1 MHFMVKL
8 LLGQYGSGKTSYM
21 INSLGRDA
29 SEKKHAF
36 WLVPE
41 QRTVLC
47 ESNIARLLPPSAQLY
62 VEAINFTRL
71 CDKIF
76 RTYGG
81 LKYNYISKSSKN
93 LIMYK
98 TLCEVRGALTEY
110 KIAKGREKGFIDLFL
125 DAVGELKSY
134 CITPSA
140 LSDASLGIENPRLK
154 SKMLDLVSVFEVYER
169 ILGESF
175 SDPYDDLIVLA
186 DKIKEHRPF
195 EGANVYVSSFNGFT
209 GAQLNALR
217 QIIAQ
222 ADNVEIS
229 LDICEG
235 DLGNIGG
242 SKLGETVRK
251 LKLECLHLGKKAEIV
266 NFDKDLLHE
275 TESLAY
281 LSKNIWHFDAP
292 PCENHEGITLLR
304 PRDEFD
310 ECESVASKIKELVIG
325 GAKYS
330 EIAIIV
336 RNLATYRG
344 IIDYTLEK
352 YDIPFYMS
360 DSTVISSKPLIKLIF
375 SAISASASWSTK
387 DITSFI
393 RSGYSTIEDEACDE
407 LEGYMWRWDIS
418 GRKFENDDFWSANP
432 DGYVIS
438 PTITQMERLAKINDT
453 RSRILQLL
461 MPLRKAFARE
471 ATVKEICTLLY
482 SLLTSLDIKSQ
493 IKAQI
498 EVSDSDEAMEL
509 SQLYSGIMSAL
520 DTMCQILS
528 SEKVGQEMFISALSH
543 ALEGVR
549 VGTIPTGEDNVT
561 VGEALSL
568 RTENIKY
575 SFVLGVTEG
584 SFPATIDRGGFFS
597 DSDKMEL
604 EGVGISLSALD
615 DERADDELFIFASAI
630 SSPARG
636 LLVSAP
642 RGDIK
647 GEKRSPSI
655 AYLRILELFP
665 SLEGTDSALVPI
677 EDKIYTLRQAKE
689 LSGNR
694 AECGMALSELLG
706 EQRVSGDFSN
716 ESERISRESAREI
729 FGDDIYLSQSKI
741 EKFASC
747 HFDYYCTYLL
757 SIKESEKISFGAR
770 EVGTLAHSV
779 LEHFLTR
786 VRDESLDISSMTD
799 EEIERDLNE
808 ITLAYIRALC
818 QGGAPTAKLSHLF
831 NRVKANLI
839 VYIRE
844 LAEELSQSKF
854 VPAEFELK
862 FSKDGIAP
870 LKFDAGDGATIT
882 MSGVVDRV
890 DVYREG
896 DIAYLRV
903 VDYKTGDK
911 KFNFDEFQ
919 HGLELQLLIYL
930 FTLCKAKKSP
940 VRDRLLGDAR
950 ELKGA
955 GVLYFPMRLG
965 KSKIDEEVDL
975 SSDFASEIEAKSVAE
990 LVKRNGLFLDDE
1002 SVLEAQ
1008 DKEKSGKYIPK
1019 KSARTSQ
1026 YFLDEQGFENLYGR
1040 LCDILNGIGKSLLD
1054 GDASALPLKLKG
1066 KSADACEYCQHRAIC
1081 RRRTK

>member
-1 MHFMVKL
+1 MVRL
-8 LLGQYGSGKTSYM
+8 LLGPYGSGKTSHI

-62 VEAINFTRL
+62 IEAVNFTRL

-98 TLCEVRGALTEY
+98 TICSLRDTLDEY
-110 KIAKGREKGFIDLFL
+110 KIAKGREKGFIELFL

-134 CITPSA
+134 CITPDVLRNAISEV
-140 LSDASLGIENPRLK
+140 ENPRLK
-154 SKMLDLVSVFEVYER
+154 SKMHDLVSVFEVYER

-175 SDPYDDLIVLA
+175 SDPYDDLITLA
-186 DKIKEHRPF
+186 DKIKAHRPF
-195 EGANVYVSSFNGFT
+195 EGARVYVSSFNGFT
-209 GAQLNALR
+209 GAQLLVLR
-217 QIIAQ
+217 QILFQ
-222 ADNVEIS
+222 AEDVEIS
-229 LDICEG
+229 LDVRES
-235 DLGNIGG
+235 DLKSLGF
-242 SKLGETVRK
+242 SKLSETVRK
-251 LKLECLHLGKKAEIV
+251 IRSECLHLGKELQITS
-266 NFDKDLLHE
+266 FDSDLLHK
-275 TESLAY
+275 SDALAY
-281 LSKNIWHFDAP
+281 LSKNLWHFDAP
-292 PCENHEGITLLR
+292 PCENHDGITLMR

-330 EIAIIV
+330 EIAVIV

-344 IIDYTLEK
+344 IIDYILEK

-360 DSTVISSKPLIKLIF
+360 DSTVISSKPLIKLLF
-375 SAISASASWSTK
+375 SAVRACASWSAR

-393 RSGYSTIEDEACDE
+393 RSGYSQISDEDCDE
-407 LEGYMWRWDIS
+407 LESYMFRWDIS
-418 GRKFENDDFWSANP
+418 GRKFESDDYWSANP
-432 DGYVIS
+432 DGYVVS
-438 PTITQMERLAKINDT
+438 PTITQMERLSKINDT
-453 RSRILQLL
+453 RSRVLELL

-471 ATVKEICTLLY
+471 ATTLELCTELY
-482 SLLTSLDIKSQ
+482 SLLKALDIKSQ

-498 EVSDSDEAMEL
+498 EISDESEAMEL
-509 SQLYSGIMSAL
+509 SQLYSAVMDAL
-520 DTMCQILS
+520 DTMCQILP
-528 SEKVGQEMFISALSH
+528 SEKIGEEMFLTSLSH

-549 VGTIPTGEDNVT
+549 IGTIPTGEDNVT

-584 SFPATIDRGGFFS
+584 AFPATIDRGGFFS
-597 DSDKMEL
+597 DSDKIEL
-604 EGVGISLSALD
+604 ESVGITLSALG

-630 SSPARG
+630 SSPSEK
-636 LLVSAP
+636 LYISAP
-642 RGDIK
+642 QGNIK
-647 GEKRSPSI
+647 GEKLSPSI

-665 SLEGTDSALVPI
+665 SLEGTDRVPMLP
-677 EDKIYTLRQAKE
+677 EDKIYSMKGALE

-694 AECGMALSELLG
+694 TECGQAISELLG
-706 EQRVSGDFSN
+706 INAPELDFSN
-716 ESERISRESAREI
+716 ENEKISRESAREI
-729 FGDDIYLSQSKI
+729 FGSDIYLSQSKI
-741 EKFASC
+741 ERFASC

-786 VRDESLDISSMTD
+786 VRDESLDISKMTD
-799 EEIERDLNE
+799 EEIEKDLDE

-831 NRVKANLI
+831 NRVKSNLI

-862 FSKDGIAP
+862 FSRDGIKP
-870 LKFDAGDGATIT
+870 LKFDAGEGATIT

-890 DVYREG
+890 DIYRDG
-896 DIAYLRV
+896 DTAYLRV

-919 HGLELQLLIYL
+919 NGLELQLLIYL
-930 FTLCKAKKSP
+930 FTLCKSKKSP
-940 VRDRLLGDAR
+940 VRDRLLGDAK
-950 ELKGA
+950 ELKSA

-965 KSKIDEEVDL
+965 KSRIDEEVDL
-975 SSDFASEIEAKSVAE
+975 SSPVASEIEAKSVAD

-1002 SVLEAQ
+1002 RVLEAQ

-1026 YFLDEQGFENLYGR
+1026 YFLDEQGFESLYAR
-1040 LCDILNGIGKSLLD
+1040 LCDILHGIGKSLLD
-1054 GDASALPLKLKG
+1054 GDASAVPLKLKG
-1066 KSADACEYCQHRAIC
+1066 KSAEACEYCQHKAIC
-1081 RRRTK
+1081 RRRIK